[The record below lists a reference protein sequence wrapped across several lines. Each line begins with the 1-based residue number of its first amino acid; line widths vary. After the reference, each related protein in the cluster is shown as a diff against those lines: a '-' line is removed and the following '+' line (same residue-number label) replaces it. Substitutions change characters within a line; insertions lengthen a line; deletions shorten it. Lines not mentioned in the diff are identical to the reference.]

1 MTENKKELYKG
12 LAQEAQEQK
21 EYFEEDI
28 KRTQARLTY
37 FKEYQQINKIK
48 EFYNKIKKDHQ
59 TISVD
64 TGFIIDSSY
73 IHQWLDEISK
83 LSIIEENED
92 ISTEIK
98 NFETQN
104 RSVLKNTLESEK
116 FEKIN
121 LDFLDLLESIGRE
134 YF

>member
-73 IHQWLDEISK
+73 IHQWLDEINK
-83 LSIIEENED
+83 LSIIEGNED

>member
-1 MTENKKELYKG
+1 MTENEKELYKG

-73 IHQWLDEISK
+73 IHQWLDEINK
-83 LSIIEENED
+83 LSIIEGNED